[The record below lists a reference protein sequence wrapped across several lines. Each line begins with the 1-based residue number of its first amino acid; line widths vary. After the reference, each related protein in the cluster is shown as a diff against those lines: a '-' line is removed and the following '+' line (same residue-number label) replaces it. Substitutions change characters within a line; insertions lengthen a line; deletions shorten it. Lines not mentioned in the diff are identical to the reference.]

1 MNIRPATLALILLST
16 LTWVTA
22 PVIAGPAITQSRV
35 TDWKDKPGDRKNP
48 NQSTS
53 QPRAWG
59 QRPAGSGQKAN
70 ALLSGSENANRTNK
84 LTSEIDWHRS
94 IGQAESVAAQQGKMI
109 LWVNLLGTMSGGT

>member
-1 MNIRPATLALILLST
+1 MNIRSGAFALIVLSS
-16 LTWVTA
+16 LTVVTS
-22 PVIAGPAITQSRV
+22 PVIAGPAITQSQV
-35 TDWKDKPGDRKNP
+35 NDWKEKPGNWK

-53 QPRAWG
+53 QPKAWG
-59 QRPAGSGQKAN
+59 QRPAVSGQKAN